1 MMSVVIVVGAQWGD
15 EGKGKVVDLF
25 TERADVVVRYGG
37 GANAGHT
44 LVIDGQKLVTHLV
57 PSGVCHPGKSCVLG
71 DGMVIDPQALLEE
84 VALCQARGLLLRGEL
99 LVGLGAHVIL
109 PYHKLLDGLREDR
122 AAKTGKAIGTTRRGI
137 GPAYETKAARK
148 GVRVRD
154 LLKPARLCELVA
166 ANIDEI
172 VPLINH
178 LGGTPPSTA
187 EVEAWIDDAL
197 AAGQKLAP
205 YTGEASRHV
214 AGAIAGGQHVLFE
227 GAQGCLLDLDH
238 GTYPYVTSSST
249 IAAGA
254 CQSAGI
260 GPTAIDAVVGITKA
274 YATRV
279 GSGPFPT
286 ELHDETGNRLRNAG
300 GEFGAT
306 TGRPRRCGWLDLPAL
321 RMGARLSGMTHLA
334 LTKLDVLGEM
344 PEVSVCVAYKV
355 DGKELDEP
363 PIDPDDIARA
373 EPVYT
378 SFPGW
383 GRLPSDARDVTDL
396 PTPARVYVETIE
408 RMAGVPFCLVSVGPD
423 RNETIRLHDPF
434 A

>member
-25 TERADVVVRYGG
+25 TERADIVVRYGG

-71 DGMVIDPQALLEE
+71 DGMVIDPHVLLEE
-84 VALCQARGLLLRGEL
+84 IALCQGRGLLMRGEL

-109 PYHKLLDGLREDR
+109 PYHKLIDGLREDHGAR
-122 AAKTGKAIGTTRRGI
+122 TGKAIGTTRRGI
-137 GPAYETKAARK
+137 GPAYEAKAARK

-154 LLKPARLCELVA
+154 LFKPARLRELVA
-166 ANIDEI
+166 ANLDELM
-172 VPLINH
+172 PLIAH
-178 LGGTPPSTA
+178 LGGTPPSAA
-187 EVEAWIDDAL
+187 EVDRWIDDAA
-197 AAGQKLAP
+197 AAGRALATH
-205 YTGEASRHV
+205 TGDASRHV
-214 AGAIAGGQHVLFE
+214 AHAIARGQHVLFE

-260 GPTAIDAVVGITKA
+260 GPTAVRAVVGITKA

-279 GSGPFPT
+279 GEGPFPT
-286 ELHDETGNRLRNAG
+286 ELHGDEGNRLRVAG

-306 TGRPRRCGWLDLPAL
+306 TGRPRRCGWLDVPAL
-321 RMGARLSGMTHLA
+321 RMGARLSGMTSLA
-334 LTKLDVLGEM
+334 LTKLDVLAGL
-344 PEVSVCVAYKV
+344 PEVSVCVAYRL

-363 PIDPDDIARA
+363 PIDLDDIARA
-373 EPVYT
+373 EPVYAK
-378 SFPGW
+378 FPGW
-383 GRLPSDARDVTDL
+383 GPLPSAPGGVADL
-396 PTPARVYVETIE
+396 PAPARAYVETIE
-408 RMAGVPFCLVSVGPD
+408 RMAGVSFCLVSVGPD
-423 RNETIRLHDPF
+423 RSETLRLRDPF

>member
-1 MMSVVIVVGAQWGD
+1 MSVVIVVGAQWGD

-25 TERADVVVRYGG
+25 TERADIVVRYGG

-44 LVIDGQKLVTHLV
+44 LVIEGQKLVTHLI

-71 DGMVIDPQALLEE
+71 DGMVIDPHTLLDEL
-84 VALCQARGLLLRGEL
+84 ALCQARGLLARGEL

-109 PYHKLLDGLREDR
+109 PYHKLIDGLREDR
-122 AAKTGKAIGTTRRGI
+122 SGRLGKAIGTTRRGI
-137 GPAYETKAARK
+137 GPAYEAKAARK

-154 LLKPARLCELVA
+154 LLKPARLRELVA
-166 ANIDEI
+166 ANLDELI
-172 VPLINH
+172 PLIAH
-178 LGGTPPSTA
+178 LGGTPPGPL
-187 EVEAWIDDAL
+187 EIERWIEEAL
-197 AAGQKLAP
+197 AAGQKLLP
-205 YTGEASRHV
+205 HTGESSRHV
-214 AGAIAGGQHVLFE
+214 ANAIAAGQHVLFE

-279 GSGPFPT
+279 GEGPFPT
-286 ELHDETGNRLRNAG
+286 ELFGEAGDRLRNAG

-321 RMGARLSGMTHLA
+321 RMGARLSGMTALA
-334 LTKLDVLGEM
+334 LTKLDVLAEL
-344 PEVSVCVAYKV
+344 PEISVCVAYKL

-373 EPVYT
+373 RPVYT

-383 GRLPSDARDVTDL
+383 GKLPSEARDVTDL
-396 PTPARVYVETIE
+396 PAPARAYVETIE

-423 RNETIRLHDPF
+423 RAETIRLHDPF

>member
-1 MMSVVIVVGAQWGD
+1 MSVVIVVGAQWGD

-44 LVIDGQKLVTHLV
+44 LVIAGQKLVTHLV

-71 DGMVIDPQALLEE
+71 DGMVIDPHTLLEE
-84 VALCQARGLLLRGEL
+84 LALCQARGLLMQGEL

-109 PYHKLLDGLREDR
+109 PYHKLIDGLREDR
-122 AAKTGKAIGTTRRGI
+122 SAKTGKAIGTTRRGI
-137 GPAYETKAARK
+137 GPAYEAKAARK

-154 LLKPARLCELVA
+154 LFRPARLRELVA
-166 ANIDEI
+166 ANIDEL
-172 VPLINH
+172 VPLIAH
-178 LGGTPPSTA
+178 LGGTPPAAA
-187 EVEAWIDDAL
+187 EVEAWIEGAL
-197 AAGQKLAP
+197 AAGEKLAP

-214 AGAIAGGQHVLFE
+214 ARAIASGQHVLFE

-279 GSGPFPT
+279 GAGPFPT
-286 ELHDETGNRLRNAG
+286 ELHGEPGDRLRNAG

-321 RMGARLSGMTHLA
+321 RMGARLSGMSSLA
-334 LTKLDVLGEM
+334 LTKLDVLAGL

-373 EPVYT
+373 EAVYA

-383 GRLPSDARDVTDL
+383 GKLPSDARDITDL
-396 PTPARVYVETIE
+396 PASARAYVDTIE

-423 RNETIRLHDPF
+423 RAETIRLHDPF